1 MCFGVTQFAFSVWCL
16 PDVIAFTC
24 GCICILLFAFSCWC
38 VILSGFMIHR
48 YRLFSCGLHLF
59 CCLLGVCNSRDCYF
73 SRDVPCVFLFAELTF
88 FICSLRLFT
97 DSCLRCALNFYLLV
111 FHKHYWCYLA
121 YRINLINYCC

>member
-38 VILSGFMIHR
+38 VILFCVHDSSLSIVFLR
-48 YRLFSCGLHLF
+48 FTFVLLLAWSLQLSRLLF
-59 CCLLGVCNSRDCYF
+59 F
-73 SRDVPCVFLFAELTF
+73 SRCALRFLFAELTF
-88 FICSLRLFT
+88 FICGLRLFT

-121 YRINLINYCC
+121 YRITLINYCC